1 MLKCNFCNR
10 DEKSK
15 MSKAQHETYCKS
27 NPEGQLRKPS
37 FGMLGKKGSNQFIKG
52 TANPMTEEGREKIRQ
67 KNRDRI
73 WTEED
78 RQQHSASMKKAVDNN
93 PEAYS
98 SSNRGRVKQI
108 EYDGIKFQGNWELDF
123 YKWCVSNNILCE
135 RNTNGFKYEWNG
147 TRTYFP
153 DLLNP
158 RAGTPGLRF
167 GKDHKSPDGGLKQRV
182 RWERSYPA
190 RAGGLAEAGTR
201 SRARPVRNHETF
213 ASETNHRVRS
223 AVARL
228 VRGGIRVLPGFGN

>member
-153 DLLNP
+153 DFYLPEKDEYVEVKGYQTDRDNAKWEQFP
-158 RAGTPGLRF
+158 NSLRLI
-167 GKDHKSPDGGLKQRV
+167 LKEDIMNIRKNDFV
-182 RWERSYPA
+182 YNDA
-190 RAGGLAEAGTR
+190 TLA
-201 SRARPVRNHETF
+201 
-213 ASETNHRVRS
+213 
-223 AVARL
+223 
-228 VRGGIRVLPGFGN
+228 

>member
-1 MLKCNFCNR
+1 MLKCKFCNR

-27 NPEGQLRKPS
+27 NPEGQQRKPS

-73 WTEED
+73 WSEED
-78 RQQHSASMKKAVDNN
+78 RHQHSISMKKAVENN

-123 YKWCVSNNILCE
+123 YKWCEQNEIPCI
-135 RNTNGFKYEWNG
+135 RNRQGFKYEWNG
-147 TRTYFP
+147 IRTYFP
-153 DLLNP
+153 DFYLTNTNEYVEVKGYKTERDTCKWEQFP
-158 RAGTPGLRF
+158 EKLRTI
-167 GKDHKSPDGGLKQRV
+167 LK
-182 RWERSYPA
+182 EDIIK
-190 RAGGLAEAGTR
+190 
-201 SRARPVRNHETF
+201 
-213 ASETNHRVRS
+213 
-223 AVARL
+223 
-228 VRGGIRVLPGFGN
+228 IRQNSFVL